1 MRFTC
6 TLRRMTGPLG
16 PLLIGLVAMAAAL
29 GAHLLAMQ
37 PPSPK
42 PVTAPAGEF
51 SAMRALAL
59 EEHLLGDGAPHPI
72 GSAANAR
79 VAERIGDALA
89 ELDYAVETQS
99 TFACRSEWAE
109 CGSVTN
115 VVTRLPGRTDGP
127 AVLLTA
133 HYDSVPAGPGAGDD
147 MAGVAAILEIARI
160 LRVEP
165 PPRNP
170 IIILLSDGEEPALLG
185 AEAFMAEHPWAAD
198 VGVVVNLEAN
208 GTHGQSTLFETTAD
222 NAWLVDA
229 FAAHAPSPVAAS
241 LYDEIY
247 AYMPFHTDLT
257 VYEEAGFAGIN
268 FAFVEETA
276 HYHTP
281 LDAIANLDP
290 GSLQHHGDNAL
301 AAVRAFGAM
310 DLSHPPPGRV
320 VYQDV
325 VPGVVLRWPEPW
337 TIWLA
342 LAGVAALLGVA
353 GSAIWRGELPARAL
367 LWGLLVLPI
376 GLLAASLLGLALAAG
391 VSFLTGSP
399 APWYAHP
406 LPMRV
411 ALWLGALLALT
422 SVATVIAR
430 RAGVRGLFLGVW
442 LWWSVLA
449 ALVAWLAPAADAYLL
464 LPTAVAVLVAAVAT
478 LTPLRTWPR
487 TWEGAAVIALV
498 GASWFWL
505 PLTLGSGYGAL
516 SPDLGPAAGFAVGMA
531 ASALAPLVA
540 NPVGDARVPRGVL
553 AGAAL
558 LIVAATAIA
567 IRVPVYSDLRPQR
580 LNLLHVE
587 DRHADRAF
595 WAIDSPWLSDNSAE
609 DVPETLRHAGR
620 FGDEPVAVL
629 PWSSRH
635 YLVAPAPPA
644 AEPAPAVRVL
654 ADDRVASERVLTLQ
668 LRSARGGNRLSLYV
682 PQAAGLDRI
691 AVVGT
696 PYAIDEIP
704 VRDGYHAFHCYA
716 QACDGITLELLLT
729 SDAPFTAFVVDATP
743 GLPQGGND
751 LIRARPTTAVPSGDG
766 DVTLVADQVSFD
778 PSRASAGPRPARGLQ
793 RAAI

>member
-1 MRFTC
+1 MCFTC
-6 TLRRMTGPLG
+6 TLRRMIGPVG
-16 PLLIGLVAMAAAL
+16 PLLIGLIAMAAAL
-29 GAHLLAMQ
+29 GAYLLTTQ

-42 PVTAPAGEF
+42 PVTAPATEF

-59 EEHLLGDGAPHPI
+59 EERLLGDGAPHPI
-72 GSAANAR
+72 GSAANTR

-89 ELDYAVETQS
+89 QLGYAVETQA
-99 TFACRSEWAE
+99 TFACRAEWAE
-109 CGSVTN
+109 CGFVTN
-115 VVTRLPGRTDGP
+115 VLTRLPGTTNGP

-160 LRVEP
+160 LRSEP

-170 IIILLSDGEEPALLG
+170 IIFLLSDGEEPALLG
-185 AEAFMAEHPWAAD
+185 AEAFTAEHPWAAD

-208 GTHGQSTLFETTAD
+208 GTRGQSVLFETTA
-222 NAWLVDA
+222 NSAWLVDA
-229 FAAHAPSPVAAS
+229 FAAHAPRPVATS
-241 LYDEIY
+241 LYDEVF
-247 AYMPFHTDLT
+247 AYLPFHTDLT
-257 VYEEAGFAGIN
+257 VFEEAGLAGIN
-268 FAFVEETA
+268 FAFMEETA
-276 HYHTP
+276 QYHTP
-281 LDAIANLDP
+281 LDDIANLDP

-310 DLSHPPPGRV
+310 DLAHPPPGRV

-325 VPGVVLRWPEPW
+325 MPGVVLRWPEPW
-337 TIWLA
+337 TVWLA
-342 LAGVAALLGVA
+342 LAGVAALLGMA
-353 GSAIWRGELPARAL
+353 ASSIRRGELPARAL
-367 LWGLLVLPI
+367 LWGLLVLPV
-376 GLLAASLLGLALAAG
+376 GLLAATVLDLALAAG
-391 VSFLTGSP
+391 VSFVTSSP

-406 LPMRV
+406 QPMRV
-411 ALWLGALLALT
+411 ALWLSALLGLLA
-422 SVATVIAR
+422 VATAIAP

-449 ALVAWLAPAADAYLL
+449 ALVAWLAPAADTLLL
-464 LPTAVAVLVAAVAT
+464 LPTAVAVLVTAAAT
-478 LTPLRTWPR
+478 LTPLRTWPCA
-487 TWEGAAVIALV
+487 WECAAVIALV

-516 SPDLGPAAGFAVGMA
+516 SPDLGPAVGFAVGMA

-540 NPVGDARVPRGVL
+540 NPVGDARLPRGVL
-553 AGAAL
+553 IGAAL

-580 LNLLHVE
+580 LNLLYVE
-587 DRHADRAF
+587 DRHAGRAF
-595 WAIDSPWLSDNSAE
+595 WAIDSPWVSDNSAD
-609 DVPETLRHAGR
+609 DVPETLRRAGR

-635 YLVAPAPPA
+635 YLVAPAPL
-644 AEPAPAVRVL
+644 AEATAPAVRVL
-654 ADDRVASERVLTLQ
+654 ADDRVGSERVLTLQ
-668 LRSARGGNRLSLYV
+668 LRSPRGGNRLSLYV

-696 PYAIDEIP
+696 PYVIDEIP

-716 QACDGITLELLLT
+716 QACDGITLELRLA
-729 SDAPFTAFVVDATP
+729 SDAPFTAYVVDETP
-743 GLPQGGND
+743 GLPREGNE
-751 LIRARPTTAVPSGDG
+751 LVRARPTTAVPSGDG

-778 PSRASAGPRPARGLQ
+778 PSRASAGPRPARGRQ
-793 RAAI
+793 RAAV